1 MWFKNIRA
9 YRLSAPFGLSA
20 EQLEDKLQNQV
31 FQPCGK
37 TQPFRTGWVAPL
49 GNEGGLLVHAA
60 NGRLLVCMRR
70 EERLLPAS
78 VIREELVQR
87 VTAIEERQERKVH
100 RREKDALKDDI
111 MMDCLPRAF
120 TRATAIFAYIDV
132 AANWLLVDS
141 VSVARAEELTTLL
154 RESIGTLPLLLPEV
168 NNSPAAVMTSW
179 LQLGNMP
186 ADMLTGYE
194 CELRDPTED
203 GGVVRCRRQDL
214 SSEEIKSHLEA
225 GKRVVKLAVEWNE
238 QLSLVLGE
246 DLSLRRLR
254 FNERLQETNDDID
267 SEDRAAR
274 FDADFVL
281 MSETLTPLMDK
292 VLDYFGGECKGS

>member
-1 MWFKNIRA
+1 
-9 YRLSAPFGLSA
+9 
-20 EQLEDKLQNQV
+20 
-31 FQPCGK
+31 
-37 TQPFRTGWVAPL
+37 
-49 GNEGGLLVHAA
+49 
-60 NGRLLVCMRR
+60 
-70 EERLLPAS
+70 
-78 VIREELVQR
+78 
-87 VTAIEERQERKVH
+87 
-100 RREKDALKDDI
+100 
-111 MMDCLPRAF
+111 
-120 TRATAIFAYIDV
+120 
-132 AANWLLVDS
+132 
-141 VSVARAEELTTLL
+141 
-154 RESIGTLPLLLPEV
+154 LPLLLPEV

-194 CELRDPTED
+194 CELRDPAED

-214 SSEEIKSHLEA
+214 SSQEIQSHLEA

-254 FNERLQETNDDID
+254 FNESLQETNDDID